1 MGLHNTAHYLKSK
14 GRGKDTELVHMTKSE
29 LKGLQDLA
37 LAHGGSL
44 SINPDT
50 GLVEAGF
57 LEQILPVV
65 AAAGLT
71 YLTAGAAAPAIA
83 TALGGAAGATA
94 GTTLAG
100 GILAGAGAGALISGG
115 VAAASGR
122 DVGQAALYGG
132 VGGALCCKQ

>member
-29 LKGLQDLA
+29 LKGLQDIA

-83 TALGGAAGATA
+83 GALGSAGMGAA
-94 GTTLAG
+94 
-100 GILAGAGAGALISGG
+100 
-115 VAAASGR
+115 AA
-122 DVGQAALYGG
+122 
-132 VGGALCCKQ
+132 